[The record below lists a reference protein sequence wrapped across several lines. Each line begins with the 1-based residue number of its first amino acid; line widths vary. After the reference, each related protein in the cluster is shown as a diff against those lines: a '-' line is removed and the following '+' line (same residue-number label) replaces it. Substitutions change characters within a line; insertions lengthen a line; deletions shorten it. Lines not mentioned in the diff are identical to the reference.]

1 MKPCWLKV
9 KPRGGKKQVGFTI
22 GPLDGASAAL
32 DFSRLYEN
40 KIFPLLFVSS
50 FRLPTMTHSKTIK
63 KYHK

>member
-40 KIFPLLFVSS
+40 KIFPLLFLVA
-50 FRLPTMTHSKTIK
+50 LIT
-63 KYHK
+63 YLD